1 MIKKL
6 NIRNNLFVL
15 IKMIR
20 YNLRIIF
27 ANKFIWFL
35 IAAFGFFLFVSIQTV
50 LNGGNLSEGAIYNIL
65 IFPGILLIFYPS
77 VFGIQNDD
85 DSRMLEILFGIPNYR
100 YKVWL
105 VRLIMIYVLIY
116 FITALFAM
124 VASVLLYKINV
135 FEMAYQLMFPIIFMG
150 SMSFM
155 FSTIIKNGN
164 GTAVTMVI
172 IGVVLLM
179 ISDAV
184 DRTQW
189 NIFLNPFKIPHNLNE
204 VIWQGIISK
213 NRIFMGISMVVF
225 VLYGLFNLQK
235 REKVLF

>member
-1 MIKKL
+1 MTSKINIKNSL
-6 NIRNNLFVL
+6 LIS

-35 IAAFGFFLFVSIQTV
+35 IAAFGFFMFFAIQNVWERRSMDEGV
-50 LNGGNLSEGAIYNIL
+50 LYQLL
-65 IFPGILLIFYPS
+65 IFPGILLIFYPT

-105 VRLIMIYVLIY
+105 VRLLMIYVLIY
-116 FITALFAM
+116 IITILFAAF
-124 VASVLLYKINV
+124 ASVLLYKINIL
-135 FEMAYQLMFPIIFMG
+135 EMAYQLMYPVIFLG

-155 FSTIIKNGN
+155 FSTLIKNGN
-164 GTAVTMVI
+164 GTAVTMVL
-172 IGVVLLM
+172 IGVALLM
-179 ISDAV
+179 LSDAV
-184 DRTQW
+184 ERTQW
-189 NIFLNPFKIPHNLNE
+189 NVFLNPFNIPNNLNE

-213 NRIFMGISMVVF
+213 NRIFLGISNIVF

-235 REKVLF
+235 REKFV